1 MQIYINAWVCLYL
14 GLYINI
20 TVTVNTDA
28 RLCSRT
34 TMILCITVIS
44 QCNSVHRNGLT
55 LTEVSQHAMWHEH
68 IMWLHVILLALFADL
83 CFIMFSV

>member
-44 QCNSVHRNGLT
+44 YVLT
-55 LTEVSQHAMWHEH
+55 YKV
-68 IMWLHVILLALFADL
+68 
-83 CFIMFSV
+83 